1 MLAYRSAIIVELTNE
16 INLKLVL
23 SFESIIYETKNH
35 AIIRIS
41 FKVLKKSYYWRSIMG
56 DKKQPEA
63 NLKGTFF
70 FVIALGIFI
79 IMTWSSILKIYLD
92 RF

>member
-1 MLAYRSAIIVELTNE
+1 MG
-16 INLKLVL
+16 NLYAKKSL
-23 SFESIIYETKNH
+23 ETK
-35 AIIRIS
+35 
-41 FKVLKKSYYWRSIMG
+41 LKGGLFMG

-70 FVIALGIFI
+70 FVMGVGIFI
-79 IMTWSSILKIYLD
+79 VAAWALILNLYLD

>member
-1 MLAYRSAIIVELTNE
+1 MKQITQLF
-16 INLKLVL
+16 L
-23 SFESIIYETKNH
+23 SL
-35 AIIRIS
+35 
-41 FKVLKKSYYWRSIMG
+41 FKVLKKSYYWGSIMG

>member
-1 MLAYRSAIIVELTNE
+1 MLAYRSAIIVGLTNE

-35 AIIRIS
+35 AIIHIS

>member
-1 MLAYRSAIIVELTNE
+1 
-16 INLKLVL
+16 
-23 SFESIIYETKNH
+23 
-35 AIIRIS
+35 
-41 FKVLKKSYYWRSIMG
+41 MG

-70 FVIALGIFI
+70 FVMGVGIFI
-79 IMTWSSILKIYLD
+79 VAAWALILNLYLD

>member
-1 MLAYRSAIIVELTNE
+1 MKLFVFLLA
-16 INLKLVL
+16 
-23 SFESIIYETKNH
+23 
-35 AIIRIS
+35 
-41 FKVLKKSYYWRSIMG
+41 LKKSYYWGSIMG